1 MVPLTASLVFL
12 FFFFFLVSTGCV
24 LSLIF
29 FFSEEQK
36 FHRFVTSSDA
46 NRICA
51 VRATLKLKANKQKL
65 GSKLCNLN
73 LKLF

>member
-24 LSLIF
+24 LSLI